1 MSNTLQALSKQQ
13 ILALI
18 PQQAPF
24 RFIDDIIDVS
34 EEGITGQYTY
44 RQDESFYPG
53 HFPGNPVTPGVILL
67 ETMAQTGVVAYGLY
81 LLSLQLEHDAL
92 DSYVTL
98 FSDAQV
104 EYCKPVYPGET
115 VTIKAKKVFWRRM
128 KLKAEVEMFNQK
140 NELVSQCLISG
151 MGVKKS

>member
-1 MSNTLQALSKQQ
+1 MICALSKQQ
-13 ILALI
+13 ILDLI

-24 RFIDDIIDVS
+24 RFIDDIIEVD
-34 EEGITGQYTY
+34 EDGIIGQYTY
-44 RQDESFYPG
+44 KNDESFYPG

-81 LLSLQLEHDAL
+81 LLSLQLEQSKL

-104 EYCKPVYPGET
+104 EYFKPVFPGET

-128 KLKAEVEMFNQK
+128 KLKAEVEMYNQA
-140 NELVSQCLISG
+140 NELVSACVISG
-151 MGVKKS
+151 MGVKQS